1 MSHVTIIA
9 GPNGSGKSTLIAQL
23 LTQGADLGEH
33 LNADVIAKTLGAP
46 SEEVS
51 RRAQAIVRERRDELL
66 RADRDYSWETVMSHP
81 SHVEHLLAARGAGY
95 RTSLL
100 FVATEDPRVSL
111 GRIAERVE
119 VGGHDVPVDRVVD
132 RWAKSIGLLP
142 RALLTAHRAR
152 VFDNGNA
159 DRPFQLVATLDDEVF
174 ETAAPVEQLPIW
186 FRPTIAEMYRHQA

>member
-1 MSHVTIIA
+1 MIA

-23 LTQGADLGEH
+23 LAQGADLGEH
-33 LNADVIAKTLGAP
+33 LNADVIAKSLGPP
-46 SEEVS
+46 SEDVS
-51 RRAQAIVRERRDELL
+51 RRAQAIVRDRREELL
-66 RADRDYSWETVMSHP
+66 LANRDYSWETVMSHP
-81 SHVEHLLAARGAGY
+81 SHIEHLLAARRAGY

-100 FVATEDPRVSL
+100 FVATEDPRVNL

-119 VGGHDVPVDRVVD
+119 VGGHDVPGDRVMD
-132 RWAKSIGLLP
+132 RWVKSIGLLP

-174 ETAAPVEQLPIW
+174 ETAAPVERLPIW